1 LLQLADATRQGI
13 REPFF
18 ALAAPSPPR
27 YVNTRV
33 GPVGMVER
41 VAIAA
46 LNHDRAQVLAPV
58 VPRSTIFVP
67 PLRVTPHE
75 SYFFTPSSHT

>member
-46 LNHDRAQVLAPV
+46 VNHERAHYARTGGVEIDNL
-58 VPRSTIFVP
+58 RT
-67 PLRVTPHE
+67 PLRVTPPE